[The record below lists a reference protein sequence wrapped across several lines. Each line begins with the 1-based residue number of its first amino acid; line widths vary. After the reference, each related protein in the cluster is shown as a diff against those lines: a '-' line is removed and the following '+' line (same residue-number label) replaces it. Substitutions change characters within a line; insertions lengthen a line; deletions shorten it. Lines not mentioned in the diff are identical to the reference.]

1 MNDQLKTYLSTLPN
15 KNEVILIPWPEFSSS
30 ESSDIF
36 TPKKEEIPRKALELN
51 SEMFLFSFMRPIFI
65 SKQIFFL
72 LSL

>member
-36 TPKKEEIPRKALELN
+36 TPKKEKIPRSAFELN
-51 SEMFLFSFMRPIFI
+51 SEMILINYETYSY
-65 SKQIFFL
+65 
-72 LSL
+72 